1 MLLDSLKSQL
11 EIRRKKEEAILGI
24 FVRVSFFLLF
34 FCFIYFIYLF

>member
-24 FVRVSFFLLF
+24 FVRVSFLLF